1 MTRGAAIEYDL
12 KKSPYR
18 VIESGNTFVFSSE
31 LHAQKF
37 RERLREKREL
47 INFSLSNRF
56 NVAICFDIIADIML
70 YKEIEQRG
78 FLIITEGGECK
89 CLNHIL
95 LNGARLTCR
104 RQDRL

>member
-47 INFSLSNRF
+47 INFSL
-56 NVAICFDIIADIML
+56 
-70 YKEIEQRG
+70 
-78 FLIITEGGECK
+78 
-89 CLNHIL
+89 
-95 LNGARLTCR
+95 
-104 RQDRL
+104 